1 MVDTDK
7 PEVVMGPGDD
17 ILHGHLL
24 EPLASLGQEPHPPR
38 QEKQPPQHSS
48 SSNEKSE
55 LKEKSTGNK
64 KASRFHT
71 YSKEKNS
78 GSGEKK
84 GPNPNRVFIKFINT
98 SKSSYTMITLGL
110 FKGCKDSSIYTNQCD
125 IPC

>member
-48 SSNEKSE
+48 SSNGIKMKNDESKSE

-84 GPNPNRVFIKFINT
+84 GPNPNRVFISN
-98 SKSSYTMITLGL
+98 
-110 FKGCKDSSIYTNQCD
+110 
-125 IPC
+125 IPFCGKKKKKK

>member
-48 SSNEKSE
+48 SSNGIKM
-55 LKEKSTGNK
+55 
-64 KASRFHT
+64 
-71 YSKEKNS
+71 KNDES
-78 GSGEKK
+78 VHQLIER
-84 GPNPNRVFIKFINT
+84 NLN
-98 SKSSYTMITLGL
+98 
-110 FKGCKDSSIYTNQCD
+110 
-125 IPC
+125 